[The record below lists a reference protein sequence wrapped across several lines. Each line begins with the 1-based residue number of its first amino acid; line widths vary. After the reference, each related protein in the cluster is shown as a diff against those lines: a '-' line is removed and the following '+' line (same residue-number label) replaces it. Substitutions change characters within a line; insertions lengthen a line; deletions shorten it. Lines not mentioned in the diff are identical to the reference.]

1 MNAQIF
7 IKTYNL
13 RILTET
19 LGNIFQIII
28 ILNKTFIPF
37 GLIYKQKLFFRFIGE
52 VICLIYI

>member
-37 GLIYKQKLFFRFIGE
+37 GLIYKQKLFFRFIRE
-52 VICLIYI
+52 VIYLS